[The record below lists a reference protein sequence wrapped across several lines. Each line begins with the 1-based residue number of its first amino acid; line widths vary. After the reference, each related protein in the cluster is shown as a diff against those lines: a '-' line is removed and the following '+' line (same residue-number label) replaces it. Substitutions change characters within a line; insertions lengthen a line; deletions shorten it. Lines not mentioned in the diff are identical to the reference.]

1 MIRLPAS
8 EISMAQ
14 LSVAH
19 TENVLACLEA
29 TLVYG
34 RQVENQQQLNDLRGH
49 GFASELAC
57 ACEFRTVKP
66 GFLERHHILLPNT
79 VSIENKE
86 DILRRL
92 QHMVHS
98 GRNDDIINL
107 ILSRTLLPS
116 RIGKKDIFHL
126 AIPGLD
132 VLAQQLADASIT
144 DPEFIFDLLHG
155 SLGECAHAL
164 RQGSLHMDRGTARAL
179 LTKMSTMWVLHDL
192 QIISCRLFQATV
204 FPTGGLLEAEDL
216 RPHTFSG
223 LNKRAAGLS
232 KFFTKL
238 GKLMRCL
245 DPASASQSNGHE
257 ITKLRRSL
265 IGFISAKNNPEMY
278 KREARRLGFSETL
291 LSDNDPGISEEQRRY
306 FLQIMD
312 RAEALIEFIESFG
325 QKKFIGRDNIKI
337 KPKSMLHLHS
347 SSIRD
352 RMRPETAL
360 AYAVMSS
367 VLTIRDIPSR
377 IDQYLLD
384 FDIHALT
391 SPLLKSTPY
400 KNIEWDIQELLHTY
414 RSVYLW
420 DANFLSK
427 YENSGVDIFATG
439 RAFSPAEIRKHLIR
453 HETAFL
459 QDVGHIHTGEVQR
472 IKTKSDIAKDMIKDA
487 KHAFKQESSVD
498 FSGKSSHF
506 VPTRPDPQLSP
517 ALAWRFECRRDHM
530 PVPDLTRP
538 FPRSV

>member
-1 MIRLPAS
+1 MKKPLAPKRSI
-8 EISMAQ
+8 AQ
-14 LSVAH
+14 LSVEH
-19 TENVLACLEA
+19 TENILAGIEA

-34 RQVENQQQLNDLRGH
+34 RRVENQQQLNDLRGQ

-116 RIGKKDIFHL
+116 KIGKKYIFHL

-155 SLGECAHAL
+155 FMGECAHAL
-164 RQGSLHMDRGTARAL
+164 RQGSLHMDRGTARDL

-223 LNKRAAGLS
+223 LNKHAKGVT
-232 KFFTKL
+232 KFFNTLK
-238 GKLMRCL
+238 KLMKSL
-245 DPASASQSNGHE
+245 DPSLSSLSNAANIKKYRE
-257 ITKLRRSL
+257 SL
-265 IGFISAKNNPEMY
+265 TGFISAKKKIEVY
-278 KREARRLGFSETL
+278 KNEARRLGFPETF
-291 LSDNDPGISEEQRRY
+291 LSDKHLDIHEDQRKY
-306 FLQIMD
+306 FLEIMT
-312 RAEALIEFIESFG
+312 RAERMVEFIEGFA
-325 QKKFIGRDNIKI
+325 QKKIIGRDNIKNE
-337 KPKSMLHLHS
+337 PKSMLHLHS
-347 SSIRD
+347 TSIRD
-352 RMRPETAL
+352 GMRPETAL
-360 AYAVMSS
+360 AYAVMAS

-391 SPLLKSTPY
+391 SPLLKSTRY

-439 RAFSPAEIRKHLIR
+439 RTFSPAEIRKHLIR
-453 HETAFL
+453 YETAFL

-487 KHAFKQESSVD
+487 RHALEQESSVD
-498 FSGKSSHF
+498 FSGQSSHF
-506 VPTRPDPQLSP
+506 FPTRPDPQLSP